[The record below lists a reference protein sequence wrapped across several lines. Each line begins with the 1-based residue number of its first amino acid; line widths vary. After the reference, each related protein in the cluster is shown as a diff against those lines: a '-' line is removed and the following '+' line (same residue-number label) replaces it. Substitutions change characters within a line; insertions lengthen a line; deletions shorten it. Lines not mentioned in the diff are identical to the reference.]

1 MVHRSR
7 SALAADV
14 EGLRRRIDD
23 WRRTRTRRSPMP
35 GQLWEGAVALARA
48 HGVYPMAR
56 ALGVNYD
63 SLKRRVVTETSGR
76 RRADG
81 AAASFVELRPSVPF
95 DLPKPAAAVV
105 ELSNRSGD
113 KLAIHLSEASDIDVM
128 RLAAAFWIR
137 RP

>member
-1 MVHRSR
+1 MAHRSG
-7 SALAADV
+7 SALPADV

-35 GQLWEGAVALARA
+35 RQLWEGAVALTRT
-48 HGVYPMAR
+48 HGVYPIAR

-76 RRADG
+76 GRAE
-81 AAASFVELRPSVPF
+81 AAAVSFVELRPSVPF
-95 DLPKPAAAVV
+95 DLSRPAAAVV
-105 ELSNRSGD
+105 ELSNRGGD
-113 KLAIHLSEASDIDVM
+113 KLAIHLSAGGDIDVTS
-128 RLAAAFWIR
+128 LAAAFWIR

>member
-48 HGVYPMAR
+48 QGVYPIAH

-95 DLPKPAAAVV
+95 DLPRPPGAVF
-105 ELSNRSGD
+105 ELSNRGGD
-113 KLAIHLSEASDIDVM
+113 KLVVQLSGGSDLDVM
-128 RLAAAFWIR
+128 RLTAAFWSR
-137 RP
+137 RR